1 MKRDY
6 CNWIQT
12 HIEQSNSE
20 WLAVTLRADSSIS
33 NFAGQR
39 QSVWHS
45 SSIGRV
51 KTAHRWAITQL
62 RRQFNRKMQYAAFL
76 GGEQRLGV
84 FPHIHAVLELSD
96 ASSDEVQ
103 TKLNHLWQ
111 HYLNKLFKTTIAS
124 SIHVEQLSSAKKYL
138 AYCSRYEG
146 QTFQMSDEKLLLDK
160 SFYMRESKTVEIA
173 T

>member
-20 WLAVTLRADSSIS
+20 WLAITLRADSSIS

-51 KTAHRWAITQL
+51 KTAHSWAITQL
-62 RRQFNRKMQYAAFL
+62 RRQVNRKMQYAAFL

-111 HYLNKLFKTTIAS
+111 HYLNKSLKTTIAS

-138 AYCSRYEG
+138 AYCARYEG

-160 SFYMRESKTVEIA
+160 SFYMHESKTVEIA

>member
-20 WLAVTLRADSSIS
+20 WLAITLRADSSIL

-39 QSVWHS
+39 QSVWHA

-51 KTAHRWAITQL
+51 KTAHSRAITQL
-62 RRQFNRKMQYAAFL
+62 RRQVNRKMQYAAFL
-76 GGEQRLGV
+76 GGELRLGV

-103 TKLNHLWQ
+103 TE
-111 HYLNKLFKTTIAS
+111 LNKLWQLHLKKLLKTTIAS

-160 SFYMRESKTVEIA
+160 SFYMHESKTVEIA

>member
-20 WLAVTLRADSSIS
+20 WFAITLRADSSIL

-51 KTAHRWAITQL
+51 KTAHSWAISHL
-62 RRQFNRKMQYAAFL
+62 RRQVHRKMQYAAFL
-76 GGEQRLGV
+76 GGEQRNGV

-96 ASSDEVQ
+96 ASIDEVQ
-103 TKLNHLWQ
+103 TKLSELWQ
-111 HYLNKLFKTTIAS
+111 HYLNKSLKTTIAS
-124 SIHVEQLSSAKKYL
+124 SIHVEQLSSAEKYL